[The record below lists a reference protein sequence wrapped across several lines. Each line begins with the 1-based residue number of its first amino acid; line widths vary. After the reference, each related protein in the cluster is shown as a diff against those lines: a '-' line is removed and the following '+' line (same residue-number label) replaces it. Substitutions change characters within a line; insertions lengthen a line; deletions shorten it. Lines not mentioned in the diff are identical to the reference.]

1 MLLRQITRSFGSFVL
16 PAPLGQY
23 KSFLKPIVGELKLKQ
38 KIESIIIN
46 ALKIQNKE
54 LKDKTLS
61 NPTSSTEI
69 FGRNGALDSLALVSL
84 IADLE
89 DLVAD
94 RFDKDIILAD
104 DKAMSQKTSP
114 FRNVRSLTDYIEILI
129 NEDI

>member
-1 MLLRQITRSFGSFVL
+1 M
-16 PAPLGQY
+16 
-23 KSFLKPIVGELKLKQ
+23 KQ

-46 ALKIQNKE
+46 ALKELNEE

-69 FGRNGALDSLALVSL
+69 FGGNGALDSLALVSL

-104 DKAMSQKTSP
+104 EKAMSQKTSP
-114 FRNVRSLTDYIEILI
+114 LEVASLYWSANVR
-129 NEDI
+129 

>member
-1 MLLRQITRSFGSFVL
+1 M
-16 PAPLGQY
+16 
-23 KSFLKPIVGELKLKQ
+23 KQ
-38 KIESIIIN
+38 KIESIIID
-46 ALKIQNKE
+46 ALKELNEE
-54 LKDKTLS
+54 LKDKALS
-61 NPTSSTEI
+61 NPTSSTKI
-69 FGRNGALDSLALVSL
+69 FGGNGALDSLALVSL